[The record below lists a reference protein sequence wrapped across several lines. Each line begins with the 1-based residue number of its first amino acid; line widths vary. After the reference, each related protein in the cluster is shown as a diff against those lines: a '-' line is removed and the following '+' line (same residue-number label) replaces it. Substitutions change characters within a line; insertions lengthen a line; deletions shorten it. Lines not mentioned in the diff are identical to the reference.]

1 MSAIPD
7 KGTRTRQRHYGSADS
22 ILEQMAAND
31 VATSFYSAF
40 VDYLQSEKPNIKQSK
55 KALKSLMSRDFNL
68 KFSGTPGLV
77 SNAYGEANQPIKN
90 DGTGDPLYGDDFPSG
105 RTNAMQRFKALRKEI
120 TTDSVEVDFIIGGDL
135 GTSLTI
141 TDPVTWA
148 NEPMTDRVVILSDH
162 YATAKNTNNDFRL
175 DVASFFTVG
184 DNDKVNDFEMRF
196 DSYVMSQAMS
206 GMEPLIANPDMDEA
220 MEGYRDNSVTTDQ
233 TINGTFTFFGTFAQ
247 AAPPDPDNLD
257 VIEPVLTDNVRVKFQ
272 GDPNFQLS
280 ARNTIGEGKDEY
292 LAVQK
297 GSWVQSISEVFTME
311 EIYALDDISVA
322 NYKEQRIT
330 SGPGFT
336 EAGYGQ
342 SLGNRFVM
350 DAAII
355 TYIHNNEDDPNLPQL
370 TASTEGL
377 FDTEQIVQAT
387 YGSAPFPIATQDYVG
402 PLTSFC

>member
-1 MSAIPD
+1 
-7 KGTRTRQRHYGSADS
+7 
-22 ILEQMAAND
+22 MAAND
-31 VATSFYSAF
+31 VASNFYDAF
-40 VDYLQSEKPNIKQSK
+40 VAYLQSEKGERKESK
-55 KALKSLMSRDFNL
+55 KALRSLMSKDFNL
-68 KFSGTPGLV
+68 KVSGTPGIV
-77 SNAYGEANQPIKN
+77 SNAYGASNQPVKN
-90 DGTGDPLYGDDFPSG
+90 DGTGDPLYSDGIPNG
-105 RTNAMQRFKALRKEI
+105 RSNAMKRFKALRKEI
-120 TTDSVEVDFIIGGDL
+120 TTDSVEVDFVIGGEF

-148 NEPMTDRVVILSDH
+148 TEPMTDRVVILSDH

-184 DNDKVNDFEMRF
+184 DDDKVNDFEMRF

-220 MEGYRDNSVTTDQ
+220 MQGYRDSSVTTDQ
-233 TINGTFTFFGTFAQ
+233 TINGTFTFFGTFAT
-247 AAPPDPDNLD
+247 AAPPDPDNLE
-257 VIEPVLTDNVRVKFQ
+257 VIAPVLTDEVRVKFQ

-280 ARNTIGEGKDEY
+280 ARDIIGIGKDDY

-297 GSWVQSISEVFTME
+297 GSWVQSISELFTME

-322 NYKEQRIT
+322 NYKEQRIS
-330 SGPGFT
+330 SGPGFS
-336 EAGYGQ
+336 EEGHGP

-355 TYIHNNEDDPNLPQL
+355 TYIHNNEENPDLPQL

-377 FDTEQIVQAT
+377 FDTTPIVEAT
-387 YGSAPFPIATQDYVG
+387 YGSEPFPIPTQSYVG
-402 PLTSFC
+402 PLA

>member
-1 MSAIPD
+1 
-7 KGTRTRQRHYGSADS
+7 
-22 ILEQMAAND
+22 MAAND
-31 VATSFYSAF
+31 VASGFYDSFI
-40 VDYLQSEKPNIKQSK
+40 DYLQSEKGSGQQSI
-55 KALKSLMSRDFNL
+55 KALRSSMSRDFTL

-77 SNAYGEANQPIKN
+77 SNAYGEADQPLKN
-90 DGTGDPLYGDDFPSG
+90 DGSGDPLHYPGIPDG
-105 RTNAMQRFKALRKEI
+105 RSNALKRFRELRKEI
-120 TTDSVEVDFIIGGDL
+120 TTDSVEVDFVIGGDI

-148 NEPMTDRVVILSDH
+148 TEPMTDRVVILSDH

-184 DNDKVNDFEMRF
+184 DDDKVNDFEMRF

-220 MEGYRDNSVTTDQ
+220 MKGYRDKSVTTDQ
-233 TINGTFTFFGTFAQ
+233 TINGTFEFFSKFAT

-257 VIEPVLTDNVRVKFQ
+257 VVAPVLTDEVRVKFQ

-280 ARNTIGEGKDEY
+280 ARDTIGIGKDEY

-297 GSWVQSISEVFTME
+297 DSWVQSISELFTME

-330 SGPGFT
+330 SGPGFSD
-336 EAGYGQ
+336 EGYGPN
-342 SLGNRFVM
+342 LGNRFVM

-355 TYIHNNEDDPNLPQL
+355 TYIHNNEDNPQLPQL

-377 FDTEQIVQAT
+377 FDTTPIVEAT
-387 YGSAPFPIATQDYVG
+387 YGSNPFPIATQNYVG
-402 PLTSFC
+402 PLT

>member
-1 MSAIPD
+1 
-7 KGTRTRQRHYGSADS
+7 
-22 ILEQMAAND
+22 MAAND
-31 VATSFYSAF
+31 VASNFYDAF
-40 VDYLQSEKPNIKQSK
+40 VAYLQSEKGERKESK
-55 KALKSLMSRDFNL
+55 KALRSLMSKDFNL
-68 KFSGTPGLV
+68 KVSGTPGIV
-77 SNAYGEANQPIKN
+77 SNAYGASNQPVKN
-90 DGTGDPLYGDDFPSG
+90 DGTGDPLYSDGIPNG
-105 RTNAMQRFKALRKEI
+105 RSNAMKRFKALRKEI
-120 TTDSVEVDFIIGGDL
+120 TTDSVEVDFVIGGEF

-148 NEPMTDRVVILSDH
+148 TEPMTDRVVILSDH

-184 DNDKVNDFEMRF
+184 DDDKVNDFEMRF

-220 MEGYRDNSVTTDQ
+220 MQGYRDSSVTTDQ
-233 TINGTFTFFGTFAQ
+233 TINGTFTFFGTFAT

-257 VIEPVLTDNVRVKFQ
+257 VIAPVLTDEVRVKFQ

-280 ARNTIGEGKDEY
+280 ARDIIGIGKDDY

-297 GSWVQSISEVFTME
+297 GSWVQSISELFTME

-322 NYKEQRIT
+322 NYKEQRIS
-330 SGPGFT
+330 SGPGFS
-336 EAGYGQ
+336 EEGHGP

-355 TYIHNNEDDPNLPQL
+355 TYIHNNEENPDLPQL

-377 FDTEQIVQAT
+377 FDTTPIVEAT
-387 YGSAPFPIATQDYVG
+387 YGSEPFPIPTQSYVG
-402 PLTSFC
+402 PLA

>member
-1 MSAIPD
+1 
-7 KGTRTRQRHYGSADS
+7 
-22 ILEQMAAND
+22 MAAND
-31 VATSFYSAF
+31 VASNFYDAF
-40 VDYLQSEKPNIKQSK
+40 VAYLQSEKGERKESK
-55 KALKSLMSRDFNL
+55 KALRSLMSKDFNL
-68 KFSGTPGLV
+68 KVSGTPGIV
-77 SNAYGEANQPIKN
+77 SNAYGASNQPVKN
-90 DGTGDPLYGDDFPSG
+90 DGTGDPLYSDGIPNG
-105 RTNAMQRFKALRKEI
+105 RSNAMKRFKALRKEI
-120 TTDSVEVDFIIGGDL
+120 TTDSVEVDFVIGGEF

-148 NEPMTDRVVILSDH
+148 TEPMTDRVVILSDH

-184 DNDKVNDFEMRF
+184 DDDKVNDFEMRF

-220 MEGYRDNSVTTDQ
+220 MQGYRDSSVTTDQ
-233 TINGTFTFFGTFAQ
+233 TIDGTFTFFGTFAT

-257 VIEPVLTDNVRVKFQ
+257 VIAPVLTDEVRVKFQ

-280 ARNTIGEGKDEY
+280 ARDIIGIGKDDY

-297 GSWVQSISEVFTME
+297 GSWVQSISELFTME

-322 NYKEQRIT
+322 NYKEQRIS
-330 SGPGFT
+330 SGPGFS
-336 EAGYGQ
+336 EEGHGP

-355 TYIHNNEDDPNLPQL
+355 TYIHNNEENPDLPQL

-377 FDTEQIVQAT
+377 FDTAPIVEAT
-387 YGSAPFPIATQDYVG
+387 YGSEPFPIPTQSYVG
-402 PLTSFC
+402 PLA

>member
-1 MSAIPD
+1 
-7 KGTRTRQRHYGSADS
+7 
-22 ILEQMAAND
+22 MAAND
-31 VATSFYSAF
+31 VASNFYDAF
-40 VDYLQSEKPNIKQSK
+40 VAYLQSEKGERKESK
-55 KALKSLMSRDFNL
+55 KALRSLMSKDFNL
-68 KFSGTPGLV
+68 KVSGTPGIV
-77 SNAYGEANQPIKN
+77 SNAYGASNQPVKN
-90 DGTGDPLYGDDFPSG
+90 DGTGDPLYSDGIPNG
-105 RTNAMQRFKALRKEI
+105 RFNAMKRFKALRKEI
-120 TTDSVEVDFIIGGDL
+120 TTDSVEVDFVIGGEF

-148 NEPMTDRVVILSDH
+148 TEPMTDRVVILSDH
-162 YATAKNTNNDFRL
+162 YATAKNTNNNFRL

-184 DNDKVNDFEMRF
+184 DDDKVNDFEMRF

-220 MEGYRDNSVTTDQ
+220 MQGYRDSSVTTDQ
-233 TINGTFTFFGTFAQ
+233 TINGTFTFFGTFAT

-257 VIEPVLTDNVRVKFQ
+257 VIAPVLTDEVRVKFQ

-280 ARNTIGEGKDEY
+280 ARDIIGIGKDDY

-297 GSWVQSISEVFTME
+297 GSWVQSISELFTME

-322 NYKEQRIT
+322 NYKEQRIS
-330 SGPGFT
+330 SGPGFS
-336 EAGYGQ
+336 EEGHGP

-355 TYIHNNEDDPNLPQL
+355 TYIHNNEENPDLPQL

-377 FDTEQIVQAT
+377 FDTAPIVEAT
-387 YGSAPFPIATQDYVG
+387 YGSEPFPIPTQSYVG
-402 PLTSFC
+402 PLA

>member
-1 MSAIPD
+1 
-7 KGTRTRQRHYGSADS
+7 
-22 ILEQMAAND
+22 MAAND
-31 VATSFYSAF
+31 VASNFYDAF
-40 VDYLQSEKPNIKQSK
+40 VAYLQSEKGERKESK
-55 KALKSLMSRDFNL
+55 KALRSLMSKDFNL
-68 KFSGTPGLV
+68 KVSGTPGIV
-77 SNAYGEANQPIKN
+77 SNAYGASNQPVKN
-90 DGTGDPLYGDDFPSG
+90 DGTGDPLYSDGIPNG
-105 RTNAMQRFKALRKEI
+105 RSNAMKRFKALRKEI
-120 TTDSVEVDFIIGGDL
+120 TTDSVEVDFVIGGEF

-148 NEPMTDRVVILSDH
+148 TEPMTDRVVILSDH

-184 DNDKVNDFEMRF
+184 DDDKVNDFEMRF

-220 MEGYRDNSVTTDQ
+220 MQGYRDSSVTTDQ
-233 TINGTFTFFGTFAQ
+233 TINGTFTFFGTFAT

-257 VIEPVLTDNVRVKFQ
+257 VIAPVLTDEVRVKFQ

-280 ARNTIGEGKDEY
+280 ARDIIGIGKDDY

-297 GSWVQSISEVFTME
+297 GSWVQSISELFTME

-322 NYKEQRIT
+322 NYKEQRIS
-330 SGPGFT
+330 SGPGFS
-336 EAGYGQ
+336 EEGHGP

-355 TYIHNNEDDPNLPQL
+355 TYIHNNEENPDLPQL

-377 FDTEQIVQAT
+377 FDTAPIVEAT
-387 YGSAPFPIATQDYVG
+387 YGSEPFPIPTQSYVG
-402 PLTSFC
+402 PLA

>member
-1 MSAIPD
+1 MS
-7 KGTRTRQRHYGSADS
+7 K
-22 ILEQMAAND
+22 
-31 VATSFYSAF
+31 
-40 VDYLQSEKPNIKQSK
+40 
-55 KALKSLMSRDFNL
+55 DFNL
-68 KFSGTPGLV
+68 KVSGTPGIV
-77 SNAYGEANQPIKN
+77 SNAYGASNQPVKN
-90 DGTGDPLYGDDFPSG
+90 DGTGDPLYSDGIPNG
-105 RTNAMQRFKALRKEI
+105 RSNAMKRFKALRKEI
-120 TTDSVEVDFIIGGDL
+120 TTDSVEVDFVIGGEF

-148 NEPMTDRVVILSDH
+148 TEPMTDRVVILSDH
-162 YATAKNTNNDFRL
+162 YATAKNTNNNFRL

-184 DNDKVNDFEMRF
+184 DDDKVNDFEMRF

-220 MEGYRDNSVTTDQ
+220 MQGYRDSSVTTDQ
-233 TINGTFTFFGTFAQ
+233 TINGTFTFFGTFAT

-257 VIEPVLTDNVRVKFQ
+257 VIAPVLTDEVRVKFQ

-280 ARNTIGEGKDEY
+280 ARDIIGIGKDDY

-297 GSWVQSISEVFTME
+297 GSWVQSISELFTME

-322 NYKEQRIT
+322 NYKEQRIS
-330 SGPGFT
+330 SGPGFS
-336 EAGYGQ
+336 EEGHGP

-355 TYIHNNEDDPNLPQL
+355 TYIHNNEENPDLPQL

-377 FDTEQIVQAT
+377 FDTAPIVEAT
-387 YGSAPFPIATQDYVG
+387 YGSEPFPIPTQSYVG
-402 PLTSFC
+402 PLA

>member
-1 MSAIPD
+1 
-7 KGTRTRQRHYGSADS
+7 
-22 ILEQMAAND
+22 MAAND
-31 VATSFYSAF
+31 VASNFYDAF
-40 VDYLQSEKPNIKQSK
+40 VAYLQSEKGERKESK
-55 KALKSLMSRDFNL
+55 KALRSLMSKDFNL
-68 KFSGTPGLV
+68 KVSGTPGIV
-77 SNAYGEANQPIKN
+77 SNAYGASNQPVKN
-90 DGTGDPLYGDDFPSG
+90 DGTGDPLYSDGIPNG
-105 RTNAMQRFKALRKEI
+105 RSNAMKRFKALRKEI
-120 TTDSVEVDFIIGGDL
+120 TTDSVEVDFVIGGEF

-148 NEPMTDRVVILSDH
+148 TEPMTDRVVILSDH
-162 YATAKNTNNDFRL
+162 YATAKNTNNNFRL

-184 DNDKVNDFEMRF
+184 DDDKVNDFEMRF

-220 MEGYRDNSVTTDQ
+220 MQGYRDSSVTTDQ
-233 TINGTFTFFGTFAQ
+233 TINGTFTFFGTFAT

-257 VIEPVLTDNVRVKFQ
+257 VIAPVLTDEVRVKFQ

-280 ARNTIGEGKDEY
+280 ARDIIGIGKDDY

-297 GSWVQSISEVFTME
+297 GSWVQSISELFTME

-322 NYKEQRIT
+322 NYKEQRIS
-330 SGPGFT
+330 SGPGFS
-336 EAGYGQ
+336 EEGHGP

-355 TYIHNNEDDPNLPQL
+355 TYIHNNEENPDLPQL

-377 FDTEQIVQAT
+377 FDTAPIVEAT
-387 YGSAPFPIATQDYVG
+387 YGSEPFPIPTQSYVG
-402 PLTSFC
+402 PLA

>member
-1 MSAIPD
+1 
-7 KGTRTRQRHYGSADS
+7 
-22 ILEQMAAND
+22 MAAND
-31 VATSFYSAF
+31 VASNFYDAF
-40 VDYLQSEKPNIKQSK
+40 VAYLQSEKGERKESK
-55 KALKSLMSRDFNL
+55 KALRSLMSKDFNL
-68 KFSGTPGLV
+68 KVSGTPGIV
-77 SNAYGEANQPIKN
+77 SNAYGASNQPVKN
-90 DGTGDPLYGDDFPSG
+90 DGTGDPLYSDGIPNG
-105 RTNAMQRFKALRKEI
+105 RSNAMKRFKALRKEI
-120 TTDSVEVDFIIGGDL
+120 TTDSVEVDFVIGGEF

-148 NEPMTDRVVILSDH
+148 TEPMTDRVVILSDH

-184 DNDKVNDFEMRF
+184 DDDKVNDFEMRF

-220 MEGYRDNSVTTDQ
+220 MQGYRDSSVTTDQ
-233 TINGTFTFFGTFAQ
+233 TIDGTFTFFGTFAT
-247 AAPPDPDNLD
+247 AAPPDPDNLE
-257 VIEPVLTDNVRVKFQ
+257 VIAPVLTDEVRVKFQ

-280 ARNTIGEGKDEY
+280 ARDIIGIGKDDY

-297 GSWVQSISEVFTME
+297 GSWVQSISELFTME

-322 NYKEQRIT
+322 NYKEQRIS
-330 SGPGFT
+330 SGPGFS
-336 EAGYGQ
+336 EEGHGP

-355 TYIHNNEDDPNLPQL
+355 TYIHNNEENPDLPQL

-377 FDTEQIVQAT
+377 FDTAPIVEAT
-387 YGSAPFPIATQDYVG
+387 YGSEPFPIPTQSYVG
-402 PLTSFC
+402 PLA

>member
-1 MSAIPD
+1 
-7 KGTRTRQRHYGSADS
+7 
-22 ILEQMAAND
+22 MAAND
-31 VATSFYSAF
+31 VASNFYDAF
-40 VDYLQSEKPNIKQSK
+40 VAYLQSEKGERKESK
-55 KALKSLMSRDFNL
+55 KALRSLMSKDFNL
-68 KFSGTPGLV
+68 KVSGTPGIV
-77 SNAYGEANQPIKN
+77 SNAYGASNQPVKN
-90 DGTGDPLYGDDFPSG
+90 DGTGDPLYSDGIPNG
-105 RTNAMQRFKALRKEI
+105 RSNAMKRFKALRKEI
-120 TTDSVEVDFIIGGDL
+120 TTDSVEVDFVIGGEF

-148 NEPMTDRVVILSDH
+148 TEPMTDRVVILSDH

-184 DNDKVNDFEMRF
+184 DDDKVNDFEMRF

-220 MEGYRDNSVTTDQ
+220 MQGYRDSSVTTDQ
-233 TINGTFTFFGTFAQ
+233 TINGTFTFFGTFAT
-247 AAPPDPDNLD
+247 AAPPDPDNLE
-257 VIEPVLTDNVRVKFQ
+257 VIAPVLTDEVRVKFQ

-280 ARNTIGEGKDEY
+280 ARDIIGIGKDDY

-297 GSWVQSISEVFTME
+297 GSWVQSISELFTME

-322 NYKEQRIT
+322 NYKEQRIS
-330 SGPGFT
+330 SGPGFS
-336 EAGYGQ
+336 EEGHGP

-355 TYIHNNEDDPNLPQL
+355 TYIHNNEENPDLPQL

-377 FDTEQIVQAT
+377 FDTAPIVEAT
-387 YGSAPFPIATQDYVG
+387 YGSEPFPIPTQSYVG
-402 PLTSFC
+402 PLA

>member
-1 MSAIPD
+1 
-7 KGTRTRQRHYGSADS
+7 
-22 ILEQMAAND
+22 MAAND
-31 VATSFYSAF
+31 VASNFYDAF
-40 VDYLQSEKPNIKQSK
+40 VAYLQSEKGERKESK
-55 KALKSLMSRDFNL
+55 KALRSLMSKDFNL
-68 KFSGTPGLV
+68 KVSGTPGIV
-77 SNAYGEANQPIKN
+77 SNAYGASNQPVKN
-90 DGTGDPLYGDDFPSG
+90 DGTGDPLYSDGIPNG
-105 RTNAMQRFKALRKEI
+105 RSNAMKRFKALRKEI
-120 TTDSVEVDFIIGGDL
+120 TTDSVEVDFVIGGEF

-148 NEPMTDRVVILSDH
+148 TEPMTDRVVILSDH

-184 DNDKVNDFEMRF
+184 DDDKVNDFEMRF

-220 MEGYRDNSVTTDQ
+220 MQGYRDSSVTTDQ
-233 TINGTFTFFGTFAQ
+233 TINGTFTFFGTFAT
-247 AAPPDPDNLD
+247 AAPPDPDNLE
-257 VIEPVLTDNVRVKFQ
+257 VIAPVLTDEVRVKFQ

-280 ARNTIGEGKDEY
+280 ARDIIGIGKDDY

-297 GSWVQSISEVFTME
+297 GSWVQSISELFTME

-322 NYKEQRIT
+322 NYKEQRIS
-330 SGPGFT
+330 SGPGFS
-336 EAGYGQ
+336 EEGHGP

-355 TYIHNNEDDPNLPQL
+355 TYIHNNEENPDLPQL

-377 FDTEQIVQAT
+377 FDTAPIVEAT
-387 YGSAPFPIATQDYVG
+387 YGSEPFPIPTQSYVG
-402 PLTSFC
+402 LLA

>member
-1 MSAIPD
+1 
-7 KGTRTRQRHYGSADS
+7 
-22 ILEQMAAND
+22 MAAND
-31 VATSFYSAF
+31 VASNFYDAF
-40 VDYLQSEKPNIKQSK
+40 VAYLQSEKGERKESK
-55 KALKSLMSRDFNL
+55 KALRSLMSKDFNL
-68 KFSGTPGLV
+68 KVSGTPGIV
-77 SNAYGEANQPIKN
+77 SNAYGASNQPVKN
-90 DGTGDPLYGDDFPSG
+90 DGTGDPLYSDGIPNG
-105 RTNAMQRFKALRKEI
+105 RSNAMKRFKALRKEI
-120 TTDSVEVDFIIGGDL
+120 TTDSVEVDFVIGGEF

-148 NEPMTDRVVILSDH
+148 TEPMTDRVVILSDH
-162 YATAKNTNNDFRL
+162 YATAKNTNNNFRL

-184 DNDKVNDFEMRF
+184 DDDKVNDFEMRF

-220 MEGYRDNSVTTDQ
+220 MQGYRDSSVTTDQ
-233 TINGTFTFFGTFAQ
+233 TINGTFTFFGTFAT

-257 VIEPVLTDNVRVKFQ
+257 VIAPVLTDEVRVKFQ

-280 ARNTIGEGKDEY
+280 ARDIIGIGKDDY

-297 GSWVQSISEVFTME
+297 GSWVQSISELFTME

-322 NYKEQRIT
+322 NYKEQRIS
-330 SGPGFT
+330 SGPGFS
-336 EAGYGQ
+336 EEGHGP

-355 TYIHNNEDDPNLPQL
+355 TYIHNNEENPDLPQL

-377 FDTEQIVQAT
+377 FDTTPIVEAT
-387 YGSAPFPIATQDYVG
+387 YGSEPFPIPTQSYVG
-402 PLTSFC
+402 PLA

>member
-1 MSAIPD
+1 
-7 KGTRTRQRHYGSADS
+7 
-22 ILEQMAAND
+22 MAANN
-31 VATSFYSAF
+31 VASDFYDAF
-40 VDYLQSEKPNIKQSK
+40 IDYLQSEKGNGGESR
-55 KALKSLMSRDFNL
+55 KALRSLMSRDFNL

-77 SNAYGEANQPIKN
+77 SNAYGESNQPVKN
-90 DGTGDPLYGDDFPSG
+90 DGSGDPLYGDDIPNG
-105 RTNAMQRFKALRKEI
+105 RSNALKRFRELRKEI
-120 TTDSVEVDFIIGGDL
+120 TTDSVEVDFLIGGEI

-141 TDPVTWA
+141 TDPQTWA

-184 DNDKVNDFEMRF
+184 DDDKVNDFEMRF

-220 MEGYRDNSVTTDQ
+220 MKGYRDETVTTEEAV
-233 TINGTFTFFGTFAQ
+233 NGTFAFFGKFAQ

-257 VIEPVLTDNVRVKFQ
+257 VVESVLTDEVRIKFQ

-280 ARNTIGEGKDEY
+280 ARDTIAIGKDEY
-292 LAVQK
+292 LTVQK
-297 GSWVQSISEVFTME
+297 DSWVQSISELFTME

-322 NYKEQRIT
+322 NYKEQRIS
-330 SGPGFT
+330 SGPGFA
-336 EAGYGQ
+336 EGGYGP
-342 SLGNRFVM
+342 SLGNRFIM

-355 TYIHNNEDDPNLPQL
+355 TYIHNNENDTATPQL

-377 FDTEQIVQAT
+377 FDTTPIVEAT
-387 YGSAPFPIATQDYVG
+387 YGSNPFPIATQNYVG
-402 PLTSFC
+402 PLT